1 MDFFTDDT
9 MHDIYTSNEN
19 NSFLNQLSEILY
31 SSIISLIIQQILK
44 LLCLSENNIL
54 KIKKENNFD
63 FALKKSKTIKNCL
76 LLKFLF
82 FYILGFILM
91 VFLWYFITCFCAV
104 YHNTQ
109 IILIKDTFISFA
121 ISMVY
126 PFGINLLPGIFRI
139 PALRDVNKDKKF
151 I

>member
-54 KIKKENNFD
+54 KIKK
-63 FALKKSKTIKNCL
+63 
-76 LLKFLF
+76 
-82 FYILGFILM
+82 
-91 VFLWYFITCFCAV
+91 
-104 YHNTQ
+104 
-109 IILIKDTFISFA
+109 
-121 ISMVY
+121 
-126 PFGINLLPGIFRI
+126 
-139 PALRDVNKDKKF
+139 
-151 I
+151 